1 MNRTLPVVLVACF
14 AAFVTALDNSVLMVA
29 LPTIGRDLGL
39 STNDLQ
45 WAVVGYMLVFASLMV
60 AAGAVGDRFG
70 HRRVLLVGLLGFA
83 AASLGCGTSDSGW
96 ALASW
101 RAAQGAAAAAIVP
114 TGLAVLRTCLDEARR
129 RTGIVAW
136 TGALAVALAVGPAL
150 GGLLSEAAHWRWIF
164 LGNVPACV
172 AVAVLAYVAL
182 PSRRVVRPTP
192 LPIRSTA
199 ALTAAVFT
207 VAATVLSVGGE
218 GPVAALAALSGA
230 ACLLFVSVERSAAH
244 PLFAAGTARP
254 VFVGGTVA
262 QALWGLAVSG
272 MLFVLPLHLHRA
284 EGFTPLGTGLFFV
297 PAALAVIAGA
307 PVVPAL
313 VGRLGPWRTAACG
326 LAAVTSGLAVMP
338 FGGPPVLLACLV
350 VIGFG
355 SALTTPLTTVVLD
368 VAAERTAGV
377 AAATVTASR
386 ELAGGFGV
394 AVVGLAFTASGHVA
408 ALVVATGVV
417 AVALGITIALDLA
430 HPRVRPTPTAARG
443 RRDDRRT

>member
-1 MNRTLPVVLVACF
+1 MADADGRARVKRVLLVACF

-45 WAVVGYMLVFASLMV
+45 WAVVSYMLVFASLMP

-83 AASLGCGTSDSGW
+83 AASLGCGTSHGGW
-96 ALASW
+96 ELALW

-114 TGLAVLRTCLDEARR
+114 TGLAVLRTELDAARR
-129 RTGIVAW
+129 RTGIAAW
-136 TGALAVALAVGPAL
+136 TGALAMALAVGPAL

-172 AVAVLAYVAL
+172 AVAAFAFLAL
-182 PSRRVVRPTP
+182 PSRRITRPTP

-207 VAATVLSVGGE
+207 VTATVLSVGGE

-230 ACLLFVSVERSAAH
+230 ACLMFVAVERSAAH
-244 PLFAAGTARP
+244 PLFPAGLARSG
-254 VFVGGTVA
+254 FVGGTVA

-272 MLFVLPLHLHRA
+272 VLFVLPLHLHHA
-284 EGFTPLGTGLFFV
+284 EGLTPLATGLFFV

-307 PVVPAL
+307 PVVPVL
-313 VGRLGPWRTAACG
+313 VSRLGPWRTAACG
-326 LAAVTSGLAVMP
+326 LGAVTAGLVAMS
-338 FGGPPVLLACLV
+338 FARPPVVLACLV

-355 SALTTPLTTVVLD
+355 SALTTPLTTAVLD
-368 VAAERTAGV
+368 AADERVAGV
-377 AAATVTASR
+377 ASAAVTSSR
-386 ELAGGFGV
+386 ELAGGLGV
-394 AVVGLAFTASGHVA
+394 AVIGLAFTAAGLFA
-408 ALVVATGVV
+408 ALVVAAGVV
-417 AVALGITIALDLA
+417 AVGLGIAIALD
-430 HPRVRPTPTAARG
+430 PAARPRSARSRHG
-443 RRDDRRT
+443 A

>member
-1 MNRTLPVVLVACF
+1 MRRTLLVTCF

-45 WAVVGYMLVFASLMV
+45 WAVVAYMLAFASLMV

-70 HRRVLLVGLLGFA
+70 HRRVLLVGLLAFA
-83 AASLGCGTSDSGW
+83 AASLGCGTSDTGW
-96 ALASW
+96 ELALW

-114 TGLAVLRTCLDEARR
+114 TGLAVLRTDLDEARR
-129 RTGIVAW
+129 RTGIAAW

-164 LGNVPACV
+164 LGNVPLCV
-172 AVAVLAYVAL
+172 AAAVLAHQVL
-182 PSRRVVRPTP
+182 PRPRITRPTP

-207 VAATVLSVGGE
+207 VTATVLSVGGE

-230 ACLLFVSVERSAAH
+230 VCLLFVSLERSAAR
-244 PLFAAGTARP
+244 PLFPKALARP

-262 QALWGLAVSG
+262 QALWGGGVSG
-272 MLFVLPLHLHRA
+272 VLFVLPLHLHRA
-284 EGFTPLGTGLFFV
+284 EGFTPLATGLFFG

-307 PVVPAL
+307 PLVPAS
-313 VGRLGPWRTAACG
+313 VVRIGPWRTAACG
-326 LAAVTSGLAVMP
+326 LGAVTAGLVATP
-338 FGGPPVLLACLV
+338 FANPAALLACLV

-355 SALTTPLTTVVLD
+355 SALTTPLTTIALD
-368 VAAERTAGV
+368 ATDPRSAGI
-377 AAATVTASR
+377 ASATVTASR
-386 ELAGGFGV
+386 ELAGALGV
-394 AVVGLAFTASGHVA
+394 AVVGLAFTAAGHSA
-408 ALVVATGVV
+408 ALVLAAGVV
-417 AVALGITIALDLA
+417 AVALGITLRQA
-430 HPRVRPTPTAARG
+430 VRTRSRHVP
-443 RRDDRRT
+443 

>member
-1 MNRTLPVVLVACF
+1 MTRVVVVACF

-96 ALASW
+96 ELALW
-101 RAAQGAAAAAIVP
+101 RAAQGASAAAIVP
-114 TGLAVLRTCLDEARR
+114 TGLAVLRTNLDAAGR
-129 RTGIVAW
+129 RTGIAAW

-150 GGLLSEAAHWRWIF
+150 GGLLSEVAHWRWIF

-172 AVAVLAYVAL
+172 AAAVLAYLVL
-182 PSRRVVRPTP
+182 PARRITRPTP
-192 LPIRSTA
+192 LPLRSTA

-207 VAATVLSVGGE
+207 VTATVLSVGGE

-244 PLFAAGTARP
+244 PLFPAGLARS

-272 MLFVLPLHLHRA
+272 VLFVLPLHLHRA
-284 EGFTPLGTGLFFV
+284 EGFTPLATGLFFV
-297 PAALAVIAGA
+297 PAALAVIGGA
-307 PVVPAL
+307 PAVPLL
-313 VGRLGPWRTAACG
+313 VARLGPWRTAACG
-326 LAAVTSGLAVMP
+326 LGAVTAGLAAMP
-338 FGGPPVLLACLV
+338 FAPPPVLLVCLV
-350 VIGFG
+350 VVGFG
-355 SALTTPLTTVVLD
+355 SALTTPLTTAVLD
-368 VAAERTAGV
+368 AADERSAGV
-377 AAATVTASR
+377 ASATVTASR
-386 ELAGGFGV
+386 ELAGGLGV
-394 AVVGLAFTASGHVA
+394 AVIGLAFGASGRFA
-408 ALVVATGVV
+408 ALVVAAGVV
-417 AVALGITIALDLA
+417 AVALGVAITLDLA
-430 HPRVRPTPTAARG
+430 VRTRSARS
-443 RRDDRRT
+443 RNRS